1 MKKTIT
7 TLISI
12 AILAALA
19 VLTGCATPGP
29 GTERFRFS
37 EESLARPE
45 YNKDFWECD
54 RIAKDNQNS
63 VAGNAAGAA
72 AVGAGLGALMGVALG
87 FGVGDLA
94 ALGAMSGGLSG
105 ALNANAH
112 NRHDYRSTF
121 ILCMRDRGYQ
131 AY

>member
-7 TLISI
+7 ALLCI
-12 AILAALA
+12 ALLA
-19 VLTGCATPGP
+19 GCATPGP

-37 EESLARPE
+37 QESLARPE
-45 YNKDFWECD
+45 YSKDFVACD
-54 RIAKDNQNS
+54 RIAKGNQTS

-105 ALNANAH
+105 ALGANAH

>member
-1 MKKTIT
+1 MKKSIT
-7 TLISI
+7 ALISI
-12 AILAALA
+12 VVLA
-19 VLTGCATPGP
+19 VLAGCATPGP

-105 ALNANAH
+105 ALGANAH

-121 ILCMRDRGYQ
+121 IQCMRDRGYQ

>member
-7 TLISI
+7 
-12 AILAALA
+12 ALLCIA
-19 VLTGCATPGP
+19 VLAGCATPGP

-37 EESLARPE
+37 EESLTRPE
-45 YNKDFWECD
+45 YSKDRWQCD
-54 RIAKDNQNS
+54 RIAKGNQNS

-72 AVGAGLGALMGVALG
+72 AIGAGLGALMGVALG

-105 ALNANAH
+105 ALGANAH
-112 NRHDYRSTF
+112 NRHDYRNTF
-121 ILCMRDRGYQ
+121 ILCMRDRGYH

>member
-7 TLISI
+7 ALISI
-12 AILAALA
+12 AVLA
-19 VLTGCATPGP
+19 GCATPGP

-45 YNKDFWECD
+45 YNADFMDCD
-54 RIAKDNQNS
+54 RIAKDNQTS

-72 AVGAGLGALMGVALG
+72 AVGAGLGALMGVVLG

-105 ALNANAH
+105 ALGANAH